1 MSDFKK
7 HAHIWYIWLMEI
19 SNQKA
24 MMEALLFSSSGPMRT
39 KQLKEITGLEESEI
53 EDIMDELKE
62 EYKQRG
68 GGVLISQ
75 LAGGYIMHTNP
86 DFSMWA
92 RKVKASQPAKLS
104 QASLESL
111 AIIAYKQ
118 PITKAELEALRGV
131 NSDGVMKTLLDR
143 RLVKIVGR
151 KEAPG
156 KPLLFGTTQEFL
168 LLFGLKDLAGLPT
181 LKEFQREDVV

>member
-1 MSDFKK
+1 MDINS
-7 HAHIWYIWLMEI
+7 
-19 SNQKA
+19 KA
-24 MMEALLFSSSGPMRT
+24 MLEALLFSSPAPMG
-39 KQLKEITGLEESEI
+39 LKEIKDITGLPET
-53 EDIMDELKE
+53 ELKDLLDE
-62 EYKQRG
+62 IKAEYAQRS
-68 GGVLISQ
+68 GGVLVSE

-86 DFSMWA
+86 DHSNWA
-92 RKVKASQPAKLS
+92 RKLKASQPSKLS

-143 RLVKIVGR
+143 RLIKIMGR

-168 LLFGLKDLAGLPT
+168 MQFGLKDLMGLPT
-181 LKEFQREDVV
+181 LKEFQREDTV

>member
-1 MSDFKK
+1 MDNEVF
-7 HAHIWYIWLMEI
+7 
-19 SNQKA
+19 NPKA
-24 MMEALLFSSSGPMRT
+24 MMEALLFASPEPLRV
-39 KQLKEITGLEESEI
+39 KDLKEMTGLPENEI
-53 EDIMDELKE
+53 EDLLDELRE
-62 EYKQRG
+62 EYSQRG
-68 GGVLISQ
+68 GGVLITQ

-86 DFSMWA
+86 DHSGWA
-92 RKVKASQPAKLS
+92 RKLKASEPAKLS

-143 RLVKIVGR
+143 RLIKIVSR

-156 KPLLFGTTQEFL
+156 KPLLYGTTQEFL
-168 LLFGLKDLAGLPT
+168 IHFGLKDLTGLPT